1 MQQNNKQQITIE
13 LIESK
18 EFKLKARGYD
28 QEEVDTFLDEIC
40 DEMERQLNTI
50 ARLQQQLKEAQVQKP
65 AAPAAPAAPAPVA
78 TAHVAADD
86 FREVLEMAQRVKNET
101 IAEAQRKADA
111 IMSEAQAKVETQL
124 GDLTAERD
132 RLAEEVAELKQAAA
146 SYRSRFAQLVAEQQ
160 AAMEKAGF

>member
-1 MQQNNKQQITIE
+1 MQQITIE

-50 ARLQQQLKEAQVQKP
+50 TKLQQQLKEAQLAKP
-65 AAPAAPAAPAPVA
+65 AVPAPQTPAPAVTTAVA
-78 TAHVAADD
+78 TDE
-86 FREVLEMAQRVKNET
+86 FREVLEMAQRVKAET

-111 IMSEAQAKVETQL
+111 IMADAEGRVNAQL

-132 RLAEEVAELKQAAA
+132 RLADEVAALKQAAA
-146 SYRSRFAQLVAEQQ
+146 DYRRRFEQLMDEQR
-160 AAMEKAGF
+160 AALIKAGF